1 MYLSGHFC
9 FLKISEKIKG
19 KLTVNE
25 KLMILNVF
33 KGLEHDHPQ
42 FNKTVLLSKCC
53 EYTGNISFILY
64 INEDQQKYLFNRSF
78 CANS

>member
-1 MYLSGHFC
+1 M
-9 FLKISEKIKG
+9 SEKIKG

-64 INEDQQKYLFNRSF
+64 INED
-78 CANS
+78 

>member
-1 MYLSGHFC
+1 MYVTLLS
-9 FLKISEKIKG
+9 FLLFKMSEKIKG

-33 KGLEHDHPQ
+33 KALEHDHPQ

-64 INEDQQKYLFNRSF
+64 INEN
-78 CANS
+78 

>member
-1 MYLSGHFC
+1 M
-9 FLKISEKIKG
+9 SEKIKG

-33 KGLEHDHPQ
+33 KGHPQ

-53 EYTGNISFILY
+53 EYTGNISFILF
-64 INEDQQKYLFNRSF
+64 INED
-78 CANS
+78 

>member
-1 MYLSGHFC
+1 M
-9 FLKISEKIKG
+9 SEKIKG
-19 KLTVNE
+19 KFTVNE

-53 EYTGNISFILY
+53 EYTGRSVRTVKRVLAEEKTLAPLDDELYTSSFSI
-64 INEDQQKYLFNRSF
+64 IFPQH
-78 CANS
+78 